1 MRSRPSGAKGA
12 IGTPGQW
19 PRRDGQAVA
28 LVLGATLSVQF
39 GGALAVILITRVGAA
54 GAVTLRMLLAAI
66 VVVGL
71 VRPRLTGRTRRDL
84 AIGVGLGLVLAAM
97 NICFYEAAARLP
109 LGAAVTLEF
118 LGPLGLAVV
127 MSRRLH
133 DVCWVVLAGGGVLL
147 LSEGG
152 LGGLNPVG
160 AAFGLGAGL
169 CWAGYILLGA
179 QAGQRFR
186 GADGLAFALVV
197 ASIAIVPLAALTSGP
212 ALLAPPTLLLGACVA
227 LLCTAV
233 PYTLELTALRRLSP
247 RTFGV
252 LMSLEPAVATVA
264 GFLVL
269 DQRLTP
275 WQLAAVGM
283 VVAASAGAMRTA
295 RLGARASA
303 DDQRRP
309 ARTSALSGASPSTS
323 TCD

>member
-1 MRSRPSGAKGA
+1 MTSKSSGAGDTGPPA
-12 IGTPGQW
+12 QW

-39 GGALAVILITRVGAA
+39 GGALAVILIMQVGAV
-54 GAVTLRMLLAAI
+54 GAVTLRMLLAA
-66 VVVGL
+66 VLVVGL
-71 VRPRLTGRTRRDL
+71 VRPRLSGRTRRDV
-84 AIGVGLGLVLAAM
+84 AVGVGLGLVLAAM
-97 NICFYEAAARLP
+97 NVCFYEAAARLP

-127 MSRRLH
+127 MSRRLR
-133 DVCWVVLAGGGVLL
+133 DFLWVGLAGIGVVL

-152 LGGLNPVG
+152 LEELNAVG
-160 AAFGLGAGL
+160 AAFGLGAGV
-169 CWAGYILLGA
+169 CWAAYILLGA
-179 QAGQRFR
+179 EAGRRFR
-186 GADGLAFALVV
+186 GTDGLAFALVV
-197 ASIAIVPLAALTSGP
+197 ASIAILPLAAVTTGP
-212 ALLAPPTLLLGACVA
+212 TLLAPPTLLLGACVA

-264 GFLVL
+264 GFLIL

-283 VVAASAGAMRTA
+283 VVVASAGAMRTA
-295 RLGARASA
+295 RLGAQGTAG
-303 DDQRRP
+303 DQRRP
-309 ARTSALSGASPSTS
+309 ARTSMLSGATGSTR
-323 TCD
+323 THD